1 MSLPSGKSFPKI
13 GLGTYKAGTLV
24 NSSVLNA
31 LEVGYRLIDSAA
43 LYGNEVEVSAT
54 IAKFLQTKL
63 GNVKRDDIIY
73 TTKLW
78 ENGYDNAEEGIAKS
92 LENAA
97 IINHIDLYL
106 IHSPKGGPQ
115 VRRETWRS
123 LQEAVELGKL
133 RDVGVS
139 NWGIKHLEELF
150 AWDGLTVKPAVNQ
163 IEVNPWFQQNE
174 LIEYCKSKGIIVE
187 VYSPLMRGNRLD
199 DPELVSLAK
208 KYKKTVAQ
216 ILLAW
221 NIARGTTPIP
231 KSTSSEE
238 RVKENF
244 EALDFQLDPEDVKNL
259 GDPNSRYV
267 TQSGWDPT
275 TWD

>member
-31 LEVGYRLIDSAA
+31 LEIGYRLIDSAA

-63 GNVKRDDIIY
+63 GNVKRDEIIY

-133 RDVGVS
+133 RDIGVS
-139 NWGIKHLEELF
+139 NWGIKHLEELLS
-150 AWDGLTVKPAVNQ
+150 WDGLTVKPAVNQ

-174 LIEYCKSKGIIVE
+174 LIEYCKSKGIVVE

-231 KSTSSEE
+231 KSTSSAE